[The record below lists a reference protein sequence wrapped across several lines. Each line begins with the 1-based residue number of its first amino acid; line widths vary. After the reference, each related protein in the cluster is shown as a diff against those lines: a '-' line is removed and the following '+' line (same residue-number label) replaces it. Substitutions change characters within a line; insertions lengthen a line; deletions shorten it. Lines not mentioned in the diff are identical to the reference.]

1 MCTHYNFS
9 AGHLVQAVAVTLL
22 QEIRPHTGVTIFRKV
37 QSYDVYP
44 RYLELLLVKI
54 QFRNPG
60 SFYHEQCCLKI
71 GLTFYSDQVT
81 RGTELA
87 S

>member
-1 MCTHYNFS
+1 MCSHYNLS
-9 AGHLVQAVAVTLL
+9 AGQLVQAVAVTPL
-22 QEIRPHTGVTIFRKV
+22 QEICPHTRVTIFRKV
-37 QSYDVYP
+37 QSYDVYL
-44 RYLELLLVKI
+44 RYLELLLVKT

-60 SFYHEQCCLKI
+60 SFYHEQFCLKI
-71 GLTFYSDQVT
+71 GLTFYFDQVT